1 MGSSDRGRDGET
13 VTSPVIVLPVLSM
26 GQQVCE
32 PDLAWSGLTSVTSLL
47 NSTCFPSVSGHSYVC
62 LANCS
67 GLL

>member
-1 MGSSDRGRDGET
+1 MGSYDRGRDGET
-13 VTSPVIVLPVLSM
+13 VTSTVIVLPVLSK

-32 PDLAWSGLTSVTSLL
+32 PDLAWSGLTTPQFYLS
-47 NSTCFPSVSGHSYVC
+47 FPSVSGHSYVC